1 MQSEISN
8 GTMLGIVLIALAVII
23 ALGFGIFQI
32 AKGTANEG
40 VTKVQ
45 TNLTNVQASEFN
57 DYDQT
62 IVTGTQVKSA
72 LSNFEGKP
80 VAILISTAAWSRVG
94 DGTGDYTGFAGSATP
109 ADKGMYVVS
118 IGDEDDGKS
127 FINYNAVLANA
138 EAEGDSPVE
147 SGVAGE
153 AITYQNGKYLAT
165 GGFLV
170 EEGGKIVFYNNIGD
184 MNKSGMTEYI
194 NPGSK
199 FNSSL
204 IVDSSGTPIGILFE
218 QLGSSSGSSDSGSSD
233 SGG

>member
-1 MQSEISN
+1 
-8 GTMLGIVLIALAVII
+8 MLGIVLIALAVII

-62 IVTGTQVKSA
+62 IVNGTQVKSA

-80 VAILISTAAWSRVG
+80 VAILISTAAWSRVV
-94 DGTGDYTGFAGSATP
+94 DDDDFAGSATP